1 MELVT
6 GKRLRSDVCETEVVV
21 VRAPEGVVELW
32 CGGEPMLEF
41 GTVTGRCSTPT
52 SGHDQG
58 TALGKRYTH
67 EPSGLEVLCTKPGT
81 GSLSVAGVALE
92 VLAAKTLPSSD

>member
-1 MELVT
+1 MQLAT
-6 GKRLRSDVCETEVVV
+6 GKRLQSGVCETEVVV
-21 VRAPEGVVELW
+21 VRAPDGAVDLW

-41 GTVTGRCSTPT
+41 GTVLDPT
-52 SGHDQG
+52 KAATDGEDEG
-58 TALGKRYTH
+58 TLLGKRYTH
-67 EPSGLEVLCTKPGT
+67 EASGLEVLCTKAGA